1 MENASKALIIAGA
14 ILLAILIIGL
24 GMFVYQ
30 QASGAMDGIGM
41 DSERVTAYNAPFL
54 QYEGT
59 VSGTEAKALYS
70 LIRNHNNSKG
80 VDDVSLQ
87 IALTIGGP
95 QLEGDT
101 AHQAAPT
108 AAVDLP
114 SNTLQ
119 NGATYEVTFA
129 TDPNSGF
136 ITACDIFQKTGTD

>member
-41 DSERVTAYNAPFL
+41 DTERVTAYNSPFL

-70 LIRNHNNSKG
+70 LIRNHNNSEG
-80 VDDVSLQ
+80 VDDYSLQ
-87 IALTIGGP
+87 ITLTIDD
-95 QLEGDT
+95 GDLDQNTHFT
-101 AHQAAPT
+101 ASTTT
-108 AAVDLP
+108 AATIDT
-114 SNTLQ
+114 NTLK
-119 NGATYEVTFA
+119 NGATYNVTFQ
-129 TDPNSGF
+129 TDGNSGY
-136 ITACDIFQKTGTD
+136 ITKCNIETKS

>member
-41 DSERVTAYNAPFL
+41 DSEKVSAYNSAFL

-70 LIRNHNNSKG
+70 LIRNHNNSDG

-87 IALTIGGP
+87 IELTFDGT
-95 QLEGDT
+95 QYKDT
-101 AHQAAPT
+101 NTHKEAPT
-108 AAVDLP
+108 AEVKLP
-114 SNTLQ
+114 ANTIK

-129 TDPNSGF
+129 TDPNSGY
-136 ITACDIFQKTGTD
+136 ITACDITQKKVTT

>member
-30 QASGAMDGIGM
+30 QASGAMEGIGM
-41 DSERVTAYNAPFL
+41 DTERVTAYNSQFL

-70 LIRNHNNSKG
+70 LIRNHNNSEG

-87 IALTIGGP
+87 IELTFDGT
-95 QLEGDT
+95 QYKDSNT
-101 AHQAAPT
+101 TKAAPT
-108 AAVDLP
+108 AAVTLP
-114 SNTLQ
+114 ANNLK

-129 TDPNSGF
+129 TDPNSGY
-136 ITACDIFQKTGTD
+136 ITACDITQKN